1 MEVENT
7 TIVKEKKV
15 GSNGEPV
22 KLIVVANSPGIYK
35 LTLNNSYSWY
45 TPKIIRI
52 RILVLEN

>member
-35 LTLNNSYSWY
+35 LTLNNSYS
-45 TPKIIRI
+45 
-52 RILVLEN
+52 